1 MRTKSMCACALALGF
16 AAFLAGAPASG
27 ALAQERGDIVGAAEE
42 KQMFPLSGR
51 VVDADNDEPVV
62 AAVVKF
68 PELARYAFAG
78 VNGRFAFPDFPA
90 GTWEV
95 VVEQLG
101 YHTSE
106 ATVEVSDGNGL
117 FIRLRPDPIALEGL
131 TVRSRSQRLL
141 ADRRRRTPFRIVT
154 LGSRDFAAAVD
165 PNPAVVLKRLARAP
179 VVECSYRAAGAAF
192 SFDLCVLRRGRRA
205 PISVFLDESPL
216 HGGTGALSAMGHE
229 TIHSMDFILRP
240 KSAELR
246 VYTTWF
252 VDRLDET
259 KLGLAPIVW

>member
-1 MRTKSMCACALALGF
+1 M
-16 AAFLAGAPASG
+16 ASG
-27 ALAQERGDIVGAAEE
+27 ADAQERTDTAAAQEQTFTLVG
-42 KQMFPLSGR
+42 R
-51 VVDADNDEPVV
+51 IVDAASGEPLI

-78 VNGRFAFPDFPA
+78 LDGQFTFSDFPA

-95 VVEQLG
+95 IVEQLG
-101 YHTSE
+101 YHASE
-106 ATVEVSDGNGL
+106 SALDLAAGAEL
-117 FIRLRPDPIALEGL
+117 FVRLRPDPIALEGL

-154 LGSRDFAAAVD
+154 LGSREFAEAVD
-165 PNPAVVLKRLARAP
+165 PNPAIVLKRLARAP
-179 VVECSYRAAGAAF
+179 VVECSYRASGGAF
-192 SFDLCVLRRGRRA
+192 SYDLCVFRRGRRA
-205 PISVFLDESPL
+205 PISVFLDESRL
-216 HGGTGALSAMGHE
+216 HGGTQTLSAMNHE

-246 VYTTWF
+246 VYTIWF
-252 VDRLDET
+252 VERLDET